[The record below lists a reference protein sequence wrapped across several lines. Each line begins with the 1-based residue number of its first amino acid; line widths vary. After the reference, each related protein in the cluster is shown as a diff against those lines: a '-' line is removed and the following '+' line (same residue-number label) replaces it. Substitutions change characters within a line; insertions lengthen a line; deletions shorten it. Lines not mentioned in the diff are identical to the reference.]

1 MARDDYHVIVYQIL
15 SYLYMQLKQGKDIDA
30 SLIRHDSKYLQINRK
45 YWTYIIVNLLNEGYI
60 SGIVIDKDIDE
71 NIEIYNLDKCEIT
84 PKGIEYLTDNSTI
97 EKAKR
102 FMKDLKDI
110 LPFVSADYF
119 LVGFYFAQFQERRTI
134 WLKD

>member
-30 SLIRHDSKYLQINRK
+30 SLIRHDSKYLQINSK
-45 YWTYIIVNLLNEGYI
+45 YWTYVIVNLLNEGYI
-60 SGIVIDKDIDE
+60 SGIVIDQ
-71 NIEIYNLDKCEIT
+71 EIYERLERHTTVRISRL
-84 PKGIEYLTDNSTI
+84 Y
-97 EKAKR
+97 
-102 FMKDLKDI
+102 
-110 LPFVSADYF
+110 

>member
-15 SYLYMQLKQGKDIDA
+15 SYLYMQLKHGKDIDA

-45 YWTYIIVNLLNEGYI
+45 YWTYVIVNLLNEGYI

-71 NIEIYNLDKCEIT
+71 NIEIYNLDKC
-84 PKGIEYLTDNSTI
+84 
-97 EKAKR
+97 
-102 FMKDLKDI
+102 
-110 LPFVSADYF
+110 

>member
-1 MARDDYHVIVYQIL
+1 MARDDYHVIIYQIL

-45 YWTYIIVNLLNEGYI
+45 YWTYVIVNLLNEGYI
-60 SGIVIDKDIDE
+60 CGIVIDQDIDE
-71 NIEIYNLDKCEIT
+71 NIGIYNLDKCEIT

-110 LPFVSADYF
+110 LPFV
-119 LVGFYFAQFQERRTI
+119 
-134 WLKD
+134 

>member
-15 SYLYMQLKQGKDIDA
+15 SYLYMQLKQGKDID
-30 SLIRHDSKYLQINRK
+30 
-45 YWTYIIVNLLNEGYI
+45 
-60 SGIVIDKDIDE
+60 E
-71 NIEIYNLDKCEIT
+71 NIDIYNLDKCEIT

-110 LPFVSADYF
+110 LPFV
-119 LVGFYFAQFQERRTI
+119 
-134 WLKD
+134 

>member
-15 SYLYMQLKQGKDIDA
+15 SYLYQQLKQGKDIDV
-30 SLIRHDSKYLQINRK
+30 SLIKHDSKYLQINRR
-45 YWTYIIVNLLNEGYI
+45 YWRYVIINLLNEGYI
-60 SGIVIDKDIDE
+60 KGIVVEEDIE
-71 NIEIYNLDKCEIT
+71 GNLEIYNLDQCEIT

-110 LPFVSADYF
+110 LPFV
-119 LVGFYFAQFQERRTI
+119 
-134 WLKD
+134 